1 MLRANP
7 LLGYVG
13 AGWALENLTFS
24 WPKWHLPNSSMP
36 FHRTQKVLISRAQPP
51 PTCLHLKHYIWG
63 CINHRFINI
72 QRTKQQLKAT
82 KLLKI
87 ISLKSLFSSNR
98 EVEKKDVTRVLEIHI
113 FITQFFHKFDLRTT
127 MLVRTYLTKIIRRRK
142 MEWSYFYFQFWG
154 VARFMSTQY

>member
-1 MLRANP
+1 
-7 LLGYVG
+7 
-13 AGWALENLTFS
+13 
-24 WPKWHLPNSSMP
+24 
-36 FHRTQKVLISRAQPP
+36 LISRAQPP
-51 PTCLHLKHYIWG
+51 PTCPHQKHYIWG

-72 QRTKQQLKAT
+72 HRTKQQLKAT

-127 MLVRTYLTKIIRRRK
+127 MLVRTCLTKKKTRHEKLIVVGLPSVLRNGYIYVDSVLNFHVSSK
-142 MEWSYFYFQFWG
+142 EIDL
-154 VARFMSTQY
+154 